1 MLCSIY
7 THRELWHQGLLSLKE
22 AREKEGNLEAAE
34 IIQKIVWHEL
44 HDDHL
49 AVVKALR
56 NPKGKPQLS
65 KHEQYINQWKTI
77 NPAFHSQQQS
87 SLKTI
92 DVPYLDE
99 KGHPTDDPDQACI
112 WKMIADPIQIE
123 EKLLARNILH
133 FGQSQGTLFITN
145 RLVELFGYKGVTTEV
160 DELLMQPFDESK
172 YPDMTNGASSLLKL
186 ISDNKRLPPIS
197 SEITQQEF
205 NKALQKWSEGTS
217 TSPSGRHLGHYR

>member
-1 MLCSIY
+1 MDTFKRTLEIFNELTNAMQQDILQVTNQFHPLKTRLECQIQLRRATKY
-7 THRELWHQGLLSLKE
+7 YKQMMKTHLELRHQGLLSLKE
-22 AREKEGNLEAAE
+22 VREKEGNLEAAE
-34 IIQKIVWHEL
+34 IIRKIVRHEL
-44 HDDHL
+44 HNDDL

-65 KHEQYINQWKTI
+65 KHEQHINQWKTI

-112 WKMIADPIQIE
+112 WKTIADPIQIE

-133 FGQSQGTLFITN
+133 FGQSQGTLFTTN
-145 RLVELFGYKGVTTEV
+145 RLVELSVTK
-160 DELLMQPFDESK
+160 ELQQKL
-172 YPDMTNGASSLLKL
+172 TN
-186 ISDNKRLPPIS
+186 
-197 SEITQQEF
+197 
-205 NKALQKWSEGTS
+205 
-217 TSPSGRHLGHYR
+217 Y